1 MAGGLGG
8 IVVNKASGW
17 IFDGFRSAGIAK
29 TWVEAQAQNLGQYVD
44 HIRSLHLVNKYKD
57 VINLD
62 KISLN
67 NLPAEAVQQLQAI
80 DPAMFDKL
88 KSIQMPLV
96 QSNMTTAYTIVFVFC
111 ALAYLIAWVVMHF
124 MVPKMKKV
132 EI

>member
-1 MAGGLGG
+1 MSSTL
-8 IVVNKASGW
+8 
-17 IFDGFRSAGIAK
+17 
-29 TWVEAQAQNLGQYVD
+29 
-44 HIRSLHLVNKYKD
+44 IRYR
-57 VINLD
+57 
-62 KISLN
+62 LN

-88 KSIQMPLV
+88 KSIQMPIV